1 MSTYDYSDLNNTRP
15 TQRVANARARRV
27 SKVYKDTETNTDPNY
42 KEPQSQLPPSNGVT
56 VTPDVI
62 DELTKAIHHLQQ
74 VVLKLR
80 GGV

>member
-1 MSTYDYSDLNNTRP
+1 MSYDYDDLTKNMP
-15 TQRVANARARRV
+15 TKQVQDARSRRV
-27 SKVYKDTETNTDPNY
+27 TQVYKDSQTNTDPNRDQ
-42 KEPQSQLPPSNGVT
+42 PQSQLPQSGGVT

-62 DELTKAIHHLQQ
+62 DELTKALHHLQQ